1 MIRNY
6 LVLYVQTFVK
16 KNLSFG
22 LVPAI
27 TKIVASGGLLPIGRK
42 GEAADVGNK
51 KETLSDIKVIII
63 KNNIEFKT
71 HRAVFFITISTIL
84 YNSDVFP
91 GHTRAF

>member
-1 MIRNY
+1 M
-6 LVLYVQTFVK
+6 FF
-16 KNLSFG
+16 SFG

-63 KNNIEFKT
+63 
-71 HRAVFFITISTIL
+71 
-84 YNSDVFP
+84 
-91 GHTRAF
+91 